1 MMPECTDDKP
11 DRLQMAQTSKKNLEA
26 TVVHSPRVT

>member
-11 DRLQMAQTSKKNLEA
+11 DRLQMAQTVKEK
-26 TVVHSPRVT
+26 PRGHGGT

>member
-11 DRLQMAQTSKKNLEA
+11 DGCKWLRPSKKNLEA
-26 TVVHSPRVT
+26 TVVHSPKVT